1 MKMTSERD
9 NTLDC
14 ACGILIIHMI
24 LGHIFQWSQL
34 TATHFYRWMNILY
47 FFMPWFFFKAGIFYK
62 KTPVKKVL
70 STGFRRLIVPF
81 IALSLIGHAFLCI
94 SFVQEGGHT
103 WQDFLISPI
112 KDILLLGSTTGN
124 FPLWF
129 LLSLFFTKILY
140 SLLNTQIPP
149 TYITGTSCLS
159 CLAIYWFHIQY
170 PNYLPNTVCDL
181 FFFSTGY
188 QLRGLQYKRT
198 LFFLSALIYISTLNL
213 TPSFVDMRSN
223 SLLSGYYPIWLI
235 GAIAGCITLN
245 NICRSAKKHLLPILC
260 TIGYHSILF
269 YISHWIFLIITKDFI
284 TYYLGF
290 QNHPW
295 IEFTAFI
302 CGTIIGCSFIY
313 RFKDNKI
320 IRFISGS

>member
-1 MKMTSERD
+1 MAQISITKMKMTSERD

-112 KDILLLGSTTGN
+112 KDI
-124 FPLWF
+124 P
-129 LLSLFFTKILY
+129 
-140 SLLNTQIPP
+140 
-149 TYITGTSCLS
+149 
-159 CLAIYWFHIQY
+159 
-170 PNYLPNTVCDL
+170 
-181 FFFSTGY
+181 
-188 QLRGLQYKRT
+188 
-198 LFFLSALIYISTLNL
+198 
-213 TPSFVDMRSN
+213 
-223 SLLSGYYPIWLI
+223 
-235 GAIAGCITLN
+235 
-245 NICRSAKKHLLPILC
+245 
-260 TIGYHSILF
+260 
-269 YISHWIFLIITKDFI
+269 HWIFLIITKDFI